1 MGLIQLLVFNLSL
14 TLASELVI
22 AFILN
27 VRGIRPYIVIVL
39 MNIITNPAINTAL
52 RLTAGHWHA
61 GRALFYCVIFL
72 FEALVILTEG
82 LILKKH
88 GGALPVKPYLLSFI
102 LNLSSFL
109 TGLLCY
115 SMLRVYSL
123 AVAFLFLP
131 EKYPVS

>member
-131 EKYPVS
+131 EK